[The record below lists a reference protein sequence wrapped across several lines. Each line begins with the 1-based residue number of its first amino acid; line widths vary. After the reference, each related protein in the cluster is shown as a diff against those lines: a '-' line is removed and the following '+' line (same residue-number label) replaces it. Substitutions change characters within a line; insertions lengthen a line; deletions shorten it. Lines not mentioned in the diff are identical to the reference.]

1 MRIELEAESE
11 YEDYAAESQGE
22 EQGEAIS
29 TTLRLPFLPSL
40 FNLPGSVWQRMQ
52 RWGTVLGNVAW
63 MLTTS
68 VILVGLPVLYA
79 YDREKNYEA
88 YEAEQQRFK
97 ENPPS
102 SSS

>member
-1 MRIELEAESE
+1 MKIELAGDSE
-11 YEDYAAESQGE
+11 YEDYSEH
-22 EQGEAIS
+22 EATS
-29 TTLRLPFLPSL
+29 SSKTAVSRRPLFSFFSLPANLWGSL
-40 FNLPGSVWQRMQ
+40 Q

-79 YDREKNYEA
+79 YDREKQYEA

-97 ENPPS
+97 DTTPADANAK
-102 SSS
+102 